1 MTLNELER
9 VEIALRRVLF
19 EEENAPP
26 WVRRFA
32 DELKF
37 LNEHHGNNDH
47 KALAA
52 LRDGEY
58 A

>member
-19 EEENAPP
+19 EEEDAPP

-37 LNEHHGNNDH
+37 LSEHHGNNDH
-47 KALAA
+47 KALVA
-52 LRDGEY
+52 L